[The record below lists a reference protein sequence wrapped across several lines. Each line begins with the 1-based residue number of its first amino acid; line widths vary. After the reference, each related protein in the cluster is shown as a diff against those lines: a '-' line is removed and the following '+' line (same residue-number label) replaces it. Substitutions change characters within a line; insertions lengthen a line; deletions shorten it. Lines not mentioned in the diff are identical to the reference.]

1 MPHQITMSLHNVNS
15 QRREIKRNILAGKS
29 LSVNNISKG
38 FSLNMNHLVGAKGC
52 GSCGRR

>member
-1 MPHQITMSLHNVNS
+1 MPHQITMSLHNVNL
-15 QRREIKRNILAGKS
+15 QRRGIKRNILAGKS